1 MKAASRE
8 AQANVAEQLDGLI
21 RTSDDSVAVAA
32 QIGTELFLAVDEL
45 DRERALRVAVA
56 DTSLDAEQ
64 REGILTDVFGAKVA
78 EPTRR
83 ILAAAANQEWSSPRE
98 MRAGLVHL
106 GRRALLLGAEEQGQL
121 EQVEGE
127 LFQLSVL
134 LENEKQLTQL
144 LSDKTAEAKQKR
156 GLLASV
162 LYGKVTM
169 FTEALA
175 LQVIG
180 RPERNP
186 IDDLAAVANEVAD
199 MRGKTVAR
207 VTSAETLNEAQREA
221 LAAKLHNIYGQDIA
235 VHTEVDP
242 SLLGGMLIRIGDE
255 EIDGS
260 TRGKISRLRAD
271 LAAQMAY

>member
-8 AQANVAEQLDGLI
+8 AQNNVAEKLDELI
-21 RTSDDSVAVAA
+21 RTSGDKVAVAA
-32 QIGTELFLAVDEL
+32 QVGTELFLVVDQLDL
-45 DRERALRVAVA
+45 DRSLRVAVA
-56 DTSLDAEQ
+56 NNALDAEQ
-64 REGILTDVFGAKVA
+64 REGILLAVFGDKVA
-78 EPTRR
+78 EPTGKVLR
-83 ILAAAANQEWSSPRE
+83 AVAQQAWSSTRDL
-98 MRAGLVHL
+98 RAGLVGL

-134 LENEKQLTQL
+134 LENEKELSQL
-144 LSDKTAEAKQKR
+144 LSDRTAGAQQKR
-156 GLLASV
+156 GLLANV
-162 LYGKVTM
+162 IYGKVTM

-186 IDDLAAVANEVAD
+186 IDDLAAVAAQVAD
-199 MRGKTVAR
+199 MRGKAVAR
-207 VTSAETLNEAQREA
+207 VTSAEALDASQREA
-221 LAAKLHNIYGQDIA
+221 LAGKLKDLYGQEMAI
-235 VHTEVDP
+235 HSEVDP
-242 SLLGGMLIRIGDE
+242 SLLGGMIIRVGDE

-260 TRGKISRLRAD
+260 TRGKLTRLRAD